1 MQTKVIA
8 KPKILKSATATQL
21 QALFLPMFQQAE
33 TRIKELIVASLWN
46 GATKLELE
54 TRIQGIVDWLEL
66 NVPEKV
72 MNRSAYMDGI
82 IKKANF
88 LVKTYYQRE
97 MFYFVETTKMFF
109 QQLPKGYK
117 LEFKN
122 IETPK
127 DLYEV
132 AEKISK
138 SPMWQQAKGSVRI
151 ADYPKKIKEFINK
164 VSQEPITTYEKG
176 KKPVNLWQKAE
187 LDIRYNNQ
195 MDQLSKLKSEN
206 VEYAWISSH
215 PDCSKRC
222 EKFQGKLV
230 SLNKHAQNP
239 QKVVRKSDYSDL
251 RVESYRVEKLH
262 GEWVYSLPDIM
273 ATETP
278 GGYNNMIYCG
288 FNCRHHLIPYQEG
301 VKPVNEYDKKQ
312 VAKQREIEQRIRAME
327 REIRL
332 LKTKRKNYNVI
343 GNSGKKEVAE
353 LTKKINERIRIYK
366 EYCRVNGYAWY
377 QYRINV

>member
-1 MQTKVIA
+1 MLTKKTITTKAA
-8 KPKILKSATATQL
+8 KGVS

-33 TRIKELIVASLWN
+33 TRIKELIVASFWN
-46 GATKLELE
+46 KATKLELE
-54 TRIQGIVDWLEL
+54 SKIKGVVDWLEL
-66 NVPEKV
+66 NVPEQV
-72 MNRSAYMDGI
+72 MNRSVYIDGI

-88 LVKTYYQRE
+88 LIKAYYQRE
-97 MFYFVETTKMFF
+97 MFYFYETTKTFF

-127 DLYEV
+127 DLFQA
-132 AEKISK
+132 AEQISK
-138 SPMWQQAKGSVRI
+138 SPMWQQAKGSVRV
-151 ADYPKKIKEFINK
+151 ANYPEKVKEFINNLSK
-164 VSQEPITTYEKG
+164 EPITTYEKG
-176 KKPVNLWQKAE
+176 KKPINLWQKAE

-195 MDQLSKLKSEN
+195 MEQLDKLKSEN

-230 SLNKHAQNP
+230 SLKKHAENP
-239 QKVVRKSDYSDL
+239 QKIVRKSDYSDL
-251 RVESYRVEKLH
+251 RVESYRVEKLN
-262 GEWVYSLPDIM
+262 GYWVYSLPDIM

-288 FNCRHHLIPYQEG
+288 FNCRHHLIPYIEG
-301 VKPVNEYDKKQ
+301 IKPTNEYSKKQ